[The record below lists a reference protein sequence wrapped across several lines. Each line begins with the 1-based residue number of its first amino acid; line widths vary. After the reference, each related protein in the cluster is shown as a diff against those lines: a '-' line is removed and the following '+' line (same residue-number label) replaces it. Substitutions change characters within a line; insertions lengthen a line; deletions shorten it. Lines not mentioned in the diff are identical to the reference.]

1 MMDSVVD
8 IFVAVVFFIATV
20 FLFLA
25 ALGVWIMPTMFMQ
38 AHCASLASTLGV
50 FLAFVAIFFLPWD
63 LETRIKI
70 ILVPV
75 FIFLTS
81 PVSTHLLTRAVKYL
95 EDPDDET

>member
-1 MMDSVVD
+1 MMESVVE
-8 IFVAVVFFIATV
+8 IFAALVFFIATF

-25 ALGVWIMPTMFMQ
+25 ALGVRRMPSFFMQ

-50 FLAFVAIFFLPWD
+50 LLAFLAIFFLPWD
-63 LETRIKI
+63 FQTRIKI

-81 PVSTHLLTRAVKYL
+81 PVSTHLLTRAVKHI
-95 EDPDDET
+95 EDPEDVD